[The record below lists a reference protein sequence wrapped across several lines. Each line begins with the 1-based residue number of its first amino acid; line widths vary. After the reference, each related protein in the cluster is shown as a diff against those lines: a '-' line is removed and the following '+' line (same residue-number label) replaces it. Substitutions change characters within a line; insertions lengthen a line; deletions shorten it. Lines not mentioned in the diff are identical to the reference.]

1 MTMMNTV
8 VVNAKRQLVDQ
19 QKPIPTPT
27 AHDVLVK
34 IKAIS
39 VNPIDIKRIQRIT
52 TKAPKILG
60 YDALGEVVQVGAQA
74 TKYQSGDVIFYA
86 GSTSRD
92 GSYAD
97 YQLVDERITA
107 LAPRQLTPAE
117 AVAMPLTWLTA
128 YEILIDQLG
137 FQFQQNG
144 NIGQRILVIN
154 GAGGAGSIL
163 TQLAHYLG
171 VEVFATS
178 SPQHFD
184 WLRQHGTAHPLD
196 YHQDLQAQIKRA
208 ESAEVDAVINLFD
221 TNRYLE
227 DAIQITRP
235 FGKIVNVAQT
245 AIPIDMNR
253 LQAKALSF
261 TWELM
266 FTKANYGY
274 RLASQG
280 QALAALARL
289 LDEGMIHST
298 LAKRLTGPLNAKQI
312 LQAHAMLETNQMVG
326 KIVIEKEATV

>member
-1 MTMMNTV
+1 MMNTV

-19 QKPIPTPT
+19 QQPIPTPA

-39 VNPIDIKRIQRIT
+39 INPIDIKRIQRVT
-52 TKAPKILG
+52 AEDPKILG
-60 YDALGEVVQVGAQA
+60 YDALGEVVQVGVQA
-74 TKYQSGDVIFYA
+74 TKYQLGDVIFYA
-86 GSTSRD
+86 GSTSRN

-107 LAPRQLTPAE
+107 LAPRQVAPAE

-137 FQFQQNG
+137 LQFRHNG
-144 NIGQRILVIN
+144 NLSQRILVIN

-184 WLRQHGTAHPLD
+184 WLRQHGTANPLD
-196 YHQDLQAQIKRA
+196 YHQELQAQFKR
-208 ESAEVDAVINLFD
+208 AEVDAVINLFD

-227 DAIQITRP
+227 AAIQVTRP

-245 AIPIDMNR
+245 ATPIDMNR
-253 LQAKALSF
+253 LQAKSLSF

-266 FTKANYGY
+266 FTKANENY

-280 QALAALARL
+280 QALAALAHL
-289 LDEGMIHST
+289 LDKGMLRST
-298 LAKRLTGPLNAKQI
+298 LTKQFTGPFNAKQI
-312 LQAHAMLETNQMVG
+312 LQAHAMLETNQTIG
-326 KIVIEKEATV
+326 KIVIEKEATA